1 MESGRHRERV
11 SLLGRGASSFTYD
24 IGRARKGILVG
35 TTYAGDSFSGSRAD
49 EAVNPNASDSHREFR
64 RKRARRAA
72 LRYVVVWGTVAALAL
87 IAQVIAP
94 AAAT

>member
-11 SLLGRGASSFTYD
+11 SLLGRGASSFQHG
-24 IGRARKGILVG
+24 IGRTSKGNRVG
-35 TTYAGDSFSGSRAD
+35 TTYASGSSRDAYAD
-49 EAVNPNASDSHREFR
+49 GAVVRTAPDSHREYR
-64 RKRARRAA
+64 RKRVRRAA
-72 LRYVVVWGTVAALAL
+72 MRYVVVWSTVAVLAL

>member
-11 SLLGRGASSFTYD
+11 SLLGRGASPLPHD
-24 IGRARKGILVG
+24 IGHASKGPRVE
-35 TTYAGDSFSGSRAD
+35 TTYASGSSRNAYAD
-49 EAVNPNASDSHREFR
+49 GAVDPNGPDSHREYR

-72 LRYVVVWGTVAALAL
+72 LRYVVVWSTVAALAL

>member
-11 SLLGRGASSFTYD
+11 SLLGRGAFSSLHE
-24 IGRARKGILVG
+24 IGRTSKGTRVER
-35 TTYAGDSFSGSRAD
+35 TYTSGSSRNAYAD
-49 EAVNPNASDSHREFR
+49 GAASSMPDPHREIR

-72 LRYVVVWGTVAALAL
+72 MRYVFVWSVVAALAL

>member
-11 SLLGRGASSFTYD
+11 SLLGRGASSFWHD
-24 IGRARKGILVG
+24 IGHASKGLRVG
-35 TTYAGDSFSGSRAD
+35 STYASGSSRDSYANG
-49 EAVNPNASDSHREFR
+49 AVNPNVSDSHRDYR

-72 LRYVVVWGTVAALAL
+72 LRYVVVWSTVAALAL

>member
-11 SLLGRGASSFTYD
+11 SLLGRGAFSSLHD
-24 IGRARKGILVG
+24 IGHVSKGTRVER
-35 TTYAGDSFSGSRAD
+35 TYTSGSSRNAYAD
-49 EAVNPNASDSHREFR
+49 GASPQSMHDPHREIR

-72 LRYVVVWGTVAALAL
+72 MRYVFVWSVVAALAL